1 MSSPDARPT
10 PHAPGVRA
18 MALPIIF
25 AVATVLVLLLLLLTE
40 PPTTGVPLAAFVLV
54 VTVGLVRYGNAFS
67 GSPGLPCSG
76 PVFPGAAAGGAVGG
90 LHGERDR

>member
-18 MALPIIF
+18 VALPIIF
-25 AVATVLVLLLLLLTE
+25 VVATVLVLVLLLLTE

-54 VTVGLVRYGNAFS
+54 ITVGLVRYGAAFS
-67 GSPGLPCSG
+67 GSPCVSCSG
-76 PVFPGAAAGGAVGG
+76 PVAPGGAAGGAVGG
-90 LHGERDR
+90 LHGERAR